1 MRESHCRLYKL
12 NEESFTRMAKD
23 STMQIQK
30 KDLTIQGDHF
40 TGILSVVNISLKQ
53 RKAAEDDM

>member
-12 NEESFTRMAKD
+12 NKESFTRMAKD

-30 KDLTIQGDHF
+30 KDLTIQGDHV
-40 TGILSVVNISLKQ
+40 TGIWSVVNISLKQ